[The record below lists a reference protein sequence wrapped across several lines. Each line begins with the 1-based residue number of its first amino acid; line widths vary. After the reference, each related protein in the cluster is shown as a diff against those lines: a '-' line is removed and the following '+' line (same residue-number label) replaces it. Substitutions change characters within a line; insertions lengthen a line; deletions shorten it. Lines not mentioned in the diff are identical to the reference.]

1 MSAGFARTHVLIAA
15 VLLGLATVTLVYMY
29 FFRPGSGSGT
39 RVPVVVA
46 ADFIPADTIISANL
60 IKVELLP
67 QSDVEVGTFSNV
79 SQVSDR
85 VSTTPFQVGEQIVA
99 ERLTDRGTAFGLA
112 GIIPPGR
119 RAMTISVDSADA
131 VSGLLQPG
139 NRVDVVASYTEGS
152 DSIARTIIQDV
163 LLLAVNASLK
173 PLPREEVSAAEAQ
186 KPKPAASTAT
196 SVTIAV
202 TPDEAERLVAAQYKG
217 KLKLGLR
224 AQDDR
229 SRFSTGGARMSTIL
243 GLPPPTPP
251 QSALQLSSMATAGAK
266 TQARPKAW
274 VRRNH
279 ARRTYPKLPPM
290 TVAPETPGLP
300 GGAGAGTFVA
310 PGFGKTIRVIKGTKV
325 EEVSVEN

>member
-1 MSAGFARTHVLIAA
+1 VSAGFSRTHVLIAA
-15 VLLGLATVTLVYMY
+15 VLLGLATVTIVYMY
-29 FFRPGSGSGT
+29 FFRPSSGSGA

-46 ADFIPADTIISANL
+46 ADFIPADTVISANM

-67 QSDVEVGTFSNV
+67 QSDVEVGAFSNV

-85 VSTTPFQVGEQIVA
+85 VSVTPFQVGEQVVA
-99 ERLTDRGTAFGLA
+99 ERLTDRASAFGLP

-163 LLLAVNASLK
+163 LLLAVNARLK
-173 PLPREEVSAAEAQ
+173 PQSSEEASADAQ
-186 KPKPAASTAT
+186 KAKPGAASTST

-224 AQDDR
+224 GPDDG
-229 SRFSTGGARMSTIL
+229 SRFATGGARMSSIL
-243 GLPPPTPP
+243 GLPQPTPP
-251 QSALQLSSMATAGAK
+251 SYGVPPPPSPTATASAVK
-266 TQARPKAW
+266 KRL
-274 VRRNH
+274 VRRH
-279 ARRTYPKLPPM
+279 YPKLPPM
-290 TVAPETPGLP
+290 AVAPVEPGLP
-300 GGAGAGTFVA
+300 GGAGAGTFGA

-325 EEVSVEN
+325 EEVAVEN